1 MDSAGRQVETMGT
14 METMDGATTCACPV
28 RIVTRWCAA
37 QSRLRDRMA
46 AGASNDN

>member
-1 MDSAGRQVETMGT
+1 MDSAGRQVET

-28 RIVTRWCAA
+28 RIVTRRCAA

-46 AGASNDN
+46 AGASNEN